1 MKKRSISAQAIVASI
16 ALITGV
22 LITSMAVAQMDHV
35 PKTKKT
41 LKTFGVRLPR
51 DHASRLFSDKD

>member
-1 MKKRSISAQAIVASI
+1 MRGI
-16 ALITGV
+16 ATSVVLIGGV
-22 LITSMAVAQMDHV
+22 LAASAAMAQMDHV